1 MVRPGP
7 RCAAGMTAVCLA
19 AWLAGCGGPSAA
31 SGPFYPV
38 KGKVTLPDGKPLAG
52 VKVVFRGPV
61 VAGAAT
67 ESDGSFTIKSGD
79 KDGLPEGDY
88 SVRLEV
94 LETKGSV
101 KKAVLPFPGKYLDE
115 DSSGLKAKVTAA
127 GPNDFDFKLTKDDAA
142 TGRPGGQ
149 GRGPAKVHD

>member
-1 MVRPGP
+1 MACPVP
-7 RCAAGMTAVCLA
+7 RQAAGTTVVSLAVM
-19 AWLAGCGGPSAA
+19 LAGCGGRSPA

-38 KGKVTLPDGKPLAG
+38 KGKVTLPDGKPPTG
-52 VKVVFRGPV
+52 VRVVFSGPV
-61 VAGAAT
+61 VAGAPI

-94 LETKGSV
+94 LETKGST
-101 KKAVLPFPGKYLDE
+101 KKPVLSFPGKYLDE
-115 DSSGLKAKVTAA
+115 DASDLKAKVTAA

-142 TGRPGGQ
+142 TGRPRGQ
-149 GRGPAKVHD
+149 GSGPPKVRD